1 MATTADS
8 QSALQGTEG
17 DFRSLEEKVYRTIE
31 LLREARAQKAAA
43 ELKLVSMREEQQ
55 AQAAECESLRRQLEA
70 LQQERTQ
77 VRERVEKLLG
87 EVDTI
92 LEQ

>member
-1 MATTADS
+1 MAGTAEG
-8 QSALQGTEG
+8 QIALEGTAG
-17 DFRSLEEKVYRTIE
+17 DFRALEEKVYRTIE

-43 ELKLVSMREEQQ
+43 ELKLVSLREAQE
-55 AQAAECESLRRQLEA
+55 AQAAECEALRQQLAA
-70 LQQERTQ
+70 LQQERSQ
-77 VRERVEKLLG
+77 VRSRVEKLLG

>member
-43 ELKLVSMREEQQ
+43 ELKL
-55 AQAAECESLRRQLEA
+55 RRQLEA